1 MTYEELEDFIVNTLN
16 LQPEDFDS
24 YDAYLE
30 AIALEF
36 KQNYNYGVENVT
48 SDIWNTRIDEA
59 EIYEKERRFQEEE
72 KEEAEIQIDEAEERI
87 RQGMTAL
94 ERLEE
99 RPKPKPSLTK
109 RITKSIRGFI
119 SRLFR

>member
-1 MTYEELEDFIVNTLN
+1 MDKGIKK
-16 LQPEDFDS
+16 
-24 YDAYLE
+24 YDPH
-30 AIALEF
+30 AIADAKMNAMINHKEAKRML
-36 KQNYNYGVENVT
+36 KKL
-48 SDIWNTRIDEA
+48 TRMLDKKIASRYLHYRFLTNEKHAVKDAEAKAKIDPEVQ
-59 EIYEKERRFQEEE
+59 EI
-72 KEEAEIQIDEAEERI
+72 EIQIDEAEERI